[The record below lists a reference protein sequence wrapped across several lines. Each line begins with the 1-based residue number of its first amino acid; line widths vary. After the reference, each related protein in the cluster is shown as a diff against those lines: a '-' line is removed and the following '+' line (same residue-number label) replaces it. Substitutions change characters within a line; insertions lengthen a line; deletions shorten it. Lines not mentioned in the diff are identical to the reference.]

1 MLAACLINGSPHLL
15 NFEHIC
21 HLHCL
26 FAPIVAIVDTIHTR
40 GMAHV
45 ALFKKLVRLK
55 DTESF
60 MKTDGQGEVY
70 PS

>member
-1 MLAACLINGSPHLL
+1 MLAACLIHGGPHLL
-15 NFEHIC
+15 NSECIC

-45 ALFKKLVRLK
+45 ALFLIVAVVQIDLA
-55 DTESF
+55 
-60 MKTDGQGEVY
+60 QIII
-70 PS
+70 